1 MRLDDYRTS
10 KNVRDQRGS
19 AGSGGG
25 RGFGSGTHGRGF
37 RLPVGRGRSVGGG
50 KIGIGTI
57 IIGLIAV
64 FVFGA
69 DPQTLLSG
77 LQGGNVGGNAGNA
90 AGQTSANVGGG
101 NATESCAVDQKSKFS
116 CQVLA
121 STEDTWGPIFQNN
134 GQRYQPTV
142 LNFYSQSGQS
152 GCGPAQSA
160 MGPFYC
166 PADNGI
172 YLDTTFFDE
181 LATRFGA
188 AGDFA
193 QAYVIAHEVGHHI
206 QTITGRS
213 AEVRRLQA
221 RGSKAQSNALQ
232 VRMELEADCYAGVWA
247 ARNAER
253 IERGDIAEGMAA
265 ANAIG
270 DDTLQRNAGRRP
282 MPESFTHGTSA
293 QRKNWLQRGLE
304 SGDPASCD
312 TFSARTL

>member
-10 KNVRDQRGS
+10 KNIRDQRGS
-19 AGSGGG
+19 GG
-25 RGFGSGTHGRGF
+25 RGFGGGGGGGGRGF

-69 DPQTLLSG
+69 DPQALLSG
-77 LQGGNVGGNAGNA
+77 LQGGNIGGTTV
-90 AGQTSANVGGG
+90 QPSANMGGA
-101 NATESCAVDQKSKFS
+101 NASESCAVDQKSKFS

-121 STEDTWGPIFQNN
+121 STEDTWGPIFQKN

-172 YLDTTFFDE
+172 YLDTVFFDE

-221 RGSKAQSNALQ
+221 RSGKAESNALQ

-247 ARNAER
+247 ARNADR
-253 IERGDIAEGMAA
+253 IEQGDIAEGMAA

-293 QRKNWLQRGLE
+293 QRKRWLQRGLE
-304 SGDPASCD
+304 SGNPASCD
-312 TFSARTL
+312 TFSARSL

>member
-10 KNVRDQRGS
+10 DNIRDQRGS
-19 AGSGGG
+19 GG
-25 RGFGSGTHGRGF
+25 RRPSGRGF
-37 RLPVGRGRSVGGG
+37 RLPMGGGRSVGGG

-57 IIGLIAV
+57 IIGLIAI

-69 DPQTLLSG
+69 DPQALLSG
-77 LQGGNVGGNAGNA
+77 LQGGNA
-90 AGQTSANVGGG
+90 GGG
-101 NATESCAVDQKSKFS
+101 LSGQQQAQVQGGTTAAESCAVDQKSKFS

-121 STEDTWGPIFQNN
+121 STEDTWGPIFQQN
-134 GQRYQPTV
+134 GQNYQPTV
-142 LNFYSQSGQS
+142 LNFYSQNGQS
-152 GCGPAQSA
+152 GCGQAQSA

-188 AGDFA
+188 SGDFA

-213 AEVRRLQA
+213 ANVRRQQA
-221 RGSKAQSNALQ
+221 RSSKAQSNALQ

-253 IERGDIAEGMAA
+253 IEPGDIAEGMTAA
-265 ANAIG
+265 AAIG

-293 QRKNWLQRGLE
+293 QRKRWLQRGLE
-304 SGDPASCD
+304 TGNPASCD
-312 TFSARTL
+312 TFSAASL

>member
-19 AGSGGG
+19 AG
-25 RGFGSGTHGRGF
+25 RGSGGRGF
-37 RLPVGRGRSVGGG
+37 RLPMGGGRSVGGG

-69 DPQTLLSG
+69 DPQALLSG
-77 LQGGNVGGNAGNA
+77 LQGGSVSGDIAGQQSAGVGGSNAE
-90 AGQTSANVGGG
+90 
-101 NATESCAVDQKSKFS
+101 ESCAIDQKSKFS

-121 STEDTWGPIFQNN
+121 STEDTWAPIFQQN

-142 LNFYSQSGQS
+142 LNFYSQTGTS
-152 GCGPAQSA
+152 GCGQAQST

-221 RGSKAQSNALQ
+221 RSSKAESNALQ

-253 IERGDIAEGMAA
+253 IEPGDISEGMAA

-293 QRKNWLQRGLE
+293 QRKRWLQTGLE
-304 SGDPASCD
+304 NGNPASCD
-312 TFSARTL
+312 TFSARAL

>member
-10 KNVRDQRGS
+10 KNIRDQRGGK
-19 AGSGGG
+19 GS
-25 RGFGSGTHGRGF
+25 F
-37 RLPVGRGRSVGGG
+37 RVPVGRGRSVGGG
-50 KIGIGTI
+50 KLSIGTI
-57 IIGLIAV
+57 IIALIAV

-69 DPQTLLSG
+69 DPQTLLQG
-77 LQGGNVGGNAGNA
+77 LNTGTGAPSAQQQTGGTNA
-90 AGQTSANVGGG
+90 A
-101 NATESCAVDQKSKFS
+101 ESCAVDEKSRFV

-121 STEDTWGPIFQNN
+121 STEDTWGEIFASNSA
-134 GQRYQPTV
+134 RYTPASLT
-142 LNFYSQSGQS
+142 FYDRSGQS
-152 GCGPAQSA
+152 GCGAAQSA

-172 YLDTTFFDE
+172 YLDTSFFDE
-181 LATRFGA
+181 LAERFGA

-213 AEVRRLQA
+213 ANVRRQQQQS
-221 RGSKAQSNALQ
+221 SKAQSNNLQ

-247 ARNAER
+247 SRNAER
-253 IERGDIAEGMAA
+253 IEPGDIAEGMAA

-293 QRKNWLQRGLE
+293 QRKRWLQKGLE
-304 SGDPASCD
+304 TGNPASCD
-312 TFSARTL
+312 TFSARNL

>member
-10 KNVRDQRGS
+10 KNVRDQRG
-19 AGSGGG
+19 
-25 RGFGSGTHGRGF
+25 RGFSGGRGF

-69 DPQTLLSG
+69 DPQALLSG
-77 LQGGNVGGNAGNA
+77 LEGGNIGGTTVQPQANMGGANA
-90 AGQTSANVGGG
+90 S
-101 NATESCAVDQKSKFS
+101 ESCAVDQKSKFS

-121 STEDTWGPIFQNN
+121 STEDTWGPIFQEN

-172 YLDTTFFDE
+172 YLDTEFFDE
-181 LATRFGA
+181 LASRFGA

-221 RGSKAQSNALQ
+221 RSSETASNALQ

-247 ARNAER
+247 ARNADR
-253 IERGDIAEGMAA
+253 IEQGDIAEGMAA

-293 QRKNWLQRGLE
+293 QRKRWLQRGLE
-304 SGDPASCD
+304 SGNPASCD
-312 TFSARTL
+312 TFSAQSL